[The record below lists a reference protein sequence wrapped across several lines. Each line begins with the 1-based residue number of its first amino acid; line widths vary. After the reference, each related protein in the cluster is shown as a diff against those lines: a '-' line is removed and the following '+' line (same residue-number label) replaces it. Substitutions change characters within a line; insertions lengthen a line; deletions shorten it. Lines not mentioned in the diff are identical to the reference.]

1 MPDLPKLS
9 LRAFTED
16 DGPVLMGVLGAPEVA
31 PWLLPA
37 GRAQAHSEAECAAR
51 ARAGAAHW
59 RAHGFGPWIVG
70 ERGRTVA
77 CGGLGLRLLDGRP
90 ELELRLGSHPRRVG
104 SRDRHRDRPRG
115 AHARGRS
122 GGAGGGGAQPR
133 RQLGLAAGDGQAG
146 HGSGPRAPAR
156 RVCARAVSRAGW
168 HRLTARAHTDG
179 SEYLRVFGDCSSS
192 PTSTSVIT

>member
-1 MPDLPKLS
+1 MPDPPKLS
-9 LRAFTED
+9 LRAFSED

-31 PWLLPA
+31 RWLLPA

-90 ELELRLGSHPRRVG
+90 ELELAWAVIPDAWGRGIATAIGREALALGSLGGRGRRWR
-104 SRDRHRDRPRG
+104 SAAPTTSPRG
-115 AHARGRS
+115 G
-122 GGAGGGGAQPR
+122 
-133 RQLGLAAGDGQAG
+133 
-146 HGSGPRAPAR
+146 
-156 RVCARAVSRAGW
+156 
-168 HRLTARAHTDG
+168 
-179 SEYLRVFGDCSSS
+179 
-192 PTSTSVIT
+192 